1 MIQIAGIAAVCL
13 LLTVLLRKENPT
25 FALLVTVAGAGLLFY
40 TVSKLAGSA
49 FGILG
54 DLKTAAGDTGAYIDL
69 MFKILG
75 ISIVTQVVCDV
86 CRDNGASAI
95 SFSNGDSS
103 QNSGTVPTATAI
115 SNGDRNCDG
124 TCKMKRFVL
133 TFLLLL
139 ALPGCALPP
148 SRRSPA
154 TVIARRC
161 PGMTCRRSKSW
172 GTTQTACWSSW
183 DWMILTLR
191 R

>member
-75 ISIVTQVVCDV
+75 ISIVTRVVCDV
-86 CRDNGASAI
+86 CRDNGASALA
-95 SFSNGDSS
+95 S
-103 QNSGTVPTATAI
+103 QTETAAKI
-115 SNGDRNCDG
+115 L
-124 TCKMKRFVL
+124 VL
-133 TFLLLL
+133 SLLLPL
-139 ALPGCALPP
+139 FQ
-148 SRRSPA
+148 
-154 TVIARRC
+154 TVI
-161 PGMTCRRSKSW
+161 GIVTGLVK
-172 GTTQTACWSSW
+172 
-183 DWMILTLR
+183 
-191 R
+191 

>member
-1 MIQIAGIAAVCL
+1 MTYDPDRRDRAHRAAFRLPAEREKRHLARL

-86 CRDNGASAI
+86 CRDNGASALA
-95 SFSNGDSS
+95 S
-103 QNSGTVPTATAI
+103 QTETAAKI
-115 SNGDRNCDG
+115 L
-124 TCKMKRFVL
+124 VL
-133 TFLLLL
+133 SLLLPL
-139 ALPGCALPP
+139 FQ
-148 SRRSPA
+148 
-154 TVIARRC
+154 TVI
-161 PGMTCRRSKSW
+161 GIVTGLVK
-172 GTTQTACWSSW
+172 
-183 DWMILTLR
+183 
-191 R
+191 

>member
-25 FALLVTVAGAGLLFY
+25 FALLVTVAGAGLLFF

-86 CRDNGASAI
+86 CRDNGASA
-95 SFSNGDSS
+95 SAS
-103 QNSGTVPTATAI
+103 QTETAAKI
-115 SNGDRNCDG
+115 L
-124 TCKMKRFVL
+124 VL
-133 TFLLLL
+133 SLLLPL
-139 ALPGCALPP
+139 FQ
-148 SRRSPA
+148 
-154 TVIARRC
+154 TVI
-161 PGMTCRRSKSW
+161 GIVTGLVK
-172 GTTQTACWSSW
+172 
-183 DWMILTLR
+183 
-191 R
+191 

>member
-75 ISIVTQVVCDV
+75 ISQVVCDV
-86 CRDNGASAI
+86 CRDNGASALA
-95 SFSNGDSS
+95 S
-103 QNSGTVPTATAI
+103 QTETAAKI
-115 SNGDRNCDG
+115 L
-124 TCKMKRFVL
+124 VL
-133 TFLLLL
+133 SLLLPL
-139 ALPGCALPP
+139 FQ
-148 SRRSPA
+148 
-154 TVIARRC
+154 TVI
-161 PGMTCRRSKSW
+161 GIVTGLVK
-172 GTTQTACWSSW
+172 
-183 DWMILTLR
+183 
-191 R
+191 

>member
-25 FALLVTVAGAGLLFY
+25 FALLVTVAGAGLLFF

-86 CRDNGASAI
+86 CRVI
-95 SFSNGDSS
+95 
-103 QNSGTVPTATAI
+103 
-115 SNGDRNCDG
+115 
-124 TCKMKRFVL
+124 
-133 TFLLLL
+133 LLGRILPLSETYLFNLL
-139 ALPGCALPP
+139 VSL
-148 SRRSPA
+148 
-154 TVIARRC
+154 
-161 PGMTCRRSKSW
+161 
-172 GTTQTACWSSW
+172 
-183 DWMILTLR
+183 
-191 R
+191 

>member
-54 DLKTAAGDTGAYIDL
+54 DIKTAAYIDL

-86 CRDNGASAI
+86 CRDNGASALA
-95 SFSNGDSS
+95 S
-103 QNSGTVPTATAI
+103 QTETAAKI
-115 SNGDRNCDG
+115 L
-124 TCKMKRFVL
+124 VL
-133 TFLLLL
+133 SLLLPL
-139 ALPGCALPP
+139 FQ
-148 SRRSPA
+148 
-154 TVIARRC
+154 TVI
-161 PGMTCRRSKSW
+161 GIVTGLVK
-172 GTTQTACWSSW
+172 
-183 DWMILTLR
+183 
-191 R
+191 

>member
-75 ISIVTQVVCDV
+75 ISIVVVCDV
-86 CRDNGASAI
+86 CRDNGASALA
-95 SFSNGDSS
+95 S
-103 QNSGTVPTATAI
+103 QTETAAKI
-115 SNGDRNCDG
+115 L
-124 TCKMKRFVL
+124 VL
-133 TFLLLL
+133 SLLLPL
-139 ALPGCALPP
+139 FQ
-148 SRRSPA
+148 
-154 TVIARRC
+154 TVI
-161 PGMTCRRSKSW
+161 GIVTGLVK
-172 GTTQTACWSSW
+172 
-183 DWMILTLR
+183 
-191 R
+191 

>member
-40 TVSKLAGSA
+40 TVSGSA

-86 CRDNGASAI
+86 CRDNGASALA
-95 SFSNGDSS
+95 S
-103 QNSGTVPTATAI
+103 QTETAAKI
-115 SNGDRNCDG
+115 L
-124 TCKMKRFVL
+124 VL
-133 TFLLLL
+133 SLLLPL
-139 ALPGCALPP
+139 FQ
-148 SRRSPA
+148 
-154 TVIARRC
+154 TVI
-161 PGMTCRRSKSW
+161 GIVTGLVK
-172 GTTQTACWSSW
+172 
-183 DWMILTLR
+183 
-191 R
+191 

>member
-86 CRDNGASAI
+86 CRDNGASALA
-95 SFSNGDSS
+95 S
-103 QNSGTVPTATAI
+103 QRRQQPKFWYCPYCY
-115 SNGDRNCDG
+115 RCF
-124 TCKMKRFVL
+124 KR
-133 TFLLLL
+133 
-139 ALPGCALPP
+139 
-148 SRRSPA
+148 
-154 TVIARRC
+154 
-161 PGMTCRRSKSW
+161 
-172 GTTQTACWSSW
+172 
-183 DWMILTLR
+183 
-191 R
+191 